1 MNRTE
6 TSNLTDMSKGQA
18 DIPSI
23 DARTLTEGG
32 ATATIT
38 LDDQQYTLRITRGRK
53 LILTK

>member
-1 MNRTE
+1 M
-6 TSNLTDMSKGQA
+6 NLTATGKFSDSSKGQA
-18 DIPSI
+18 EIPRI
-23 DARTLTEGG
+23 DAQKLTNGG